1 MKSFTRLGALG
12 LGLALALLSGC
23 GSEGGVVGSGI
34 STATI
39 SGNVVAVQQNA
50 ALLDAGAAV
59 PPLAVRLEEF
69 ADIETTTG
77 DDGVFE
83 LDGDFSGP
91 LTLRFET
98 VGGRLLA
105 RLALDVPAGSTVEL
119 ADVEIAP
126 GSARPRE
133 IRQRNFVGRIAQVNC
148 ALPGFVL
155 DDDET
160 RGFRV
165 HLGPQTQIVLRPGD
179 RPGTCADLHPGAFA
193 RVEGIIQTTDVGP
206 VVEASTVAAGDRR
219 PLRDGPGG

>member
-1 MKSFTRLGALG
+1 MKSCRRLGALG
-12 LGLALALLSGC
+12 LWLAVALLAGC

-39 SGNVVAVQQNA
+39 SGNVVAVQQGA
-50 ALLDAGAAV
+50 ALVDAAAV
-59 PPLAVRLEEF
+59 PRLAVRLEEF
-69 ADIETTTG
+69 ADIGTTTG

-98 VGGRLLA
+98 VTGRLLA
-105 RLALDVPAGSTVEL
+105 RLPLDVPAGSTVEL
-119 ADVEIAP
+119 ADLEIAP
-126 GSARPRE
+126 GSARARE

-165 HLGPQTQIVLRPGD
+165 HLGPEAQILLRPGD
-179 RPGTCADLHPGAFA
+179 RPGSCADLRPGAFA
-193 RVEGIIQTTDVGP
+193 RVEGLIQATDVGP
-206 VVEASTVAAGDRR
+206 VVEAATVSVGDRR
-219 PLRDGPGG
+219 PLRDGSPP